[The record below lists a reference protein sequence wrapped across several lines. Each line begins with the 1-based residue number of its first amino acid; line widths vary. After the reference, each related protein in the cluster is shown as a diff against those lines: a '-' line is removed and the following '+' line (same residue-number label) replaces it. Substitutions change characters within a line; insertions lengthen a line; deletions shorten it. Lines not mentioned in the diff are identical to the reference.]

1 MATEDVALASLAQA
15 QHGLLS
21 ATQAHRIGVRP
32 GQLKRRVESG
42 LLIPVHRGVYRHA
55 ATPDSPRTDLMAA
68 VLACGDG
75 AVASH
80 RSAGRL
86 WRLRDVPRWR
96 PEVTVPGT
104 RRPRTPS
111 IVVVHR
117 TDTLEPE
124 DVAAVGGIPV
134 TSVARSLL
142 DLGAILPAPV
152 LATTA
157 EDACI
162 RHLVTPVDL
171 VATLERL
178 GRPGRRGAAALRT
191 VVAGLVPPEDLDSRL
206 EHDLLLL
213 IRASGA
219 PPPVP
224 QLEVVVGGG
233 RRVEFDFAWPDRR
246 IAIEADG
253 RRWHATSRDFERDL
267 ARHNAVQAAGWRLY
281 RYGWADVHQRPHR
294 TRAAIADALSL
305 AGAA

>member
-1 MATEDVALASLAQA
+1 MQADAALARLASSQHGVVSAAQA
-15 QHGLLS
+15 GAVGLTLDNLR
-21 ATQAHRIGVRP
+21 T
-32 GQLKRRVESG
+32 RVG
-42 LLIPVHRGVYRHA
+42 ARLLVPVHRGVYRHA
-55 ATPDSPRTDLMAA
+55 ATPGSPKADLMAA
-68 VLACGDG
+68 VLACGGG

-96 PEVTVPGT
+96 PEVTVCRTSCPMAPG
-104 RRPRTPS
+104 
-111 IVVVHR
+111 IVVHR
-117 TDTLEPE
+117 TDTLAPE
-124 DVAAVGGIPV
+124 DVAAVDGIPV

-142 DLGAILPAPV
+142 DLGALLPPPV

-162 RHLVTPVDL
+162 RHLVTPLDL

-178 GRPGRRGAAALRT
+178 GRPGRRGASALRT
-191 VVAGLVPPEDLDSRL
+191 VVRGLVPPKDLESRL
-206 EHDLLLL
+206 EHDLLRL

-219 PPPVP
+219 PPPVA
-224 QLEVVVGGG
+224 QLDALVGGG
-233 RRVEFDFAWPDRR
+233 RRVTFDFAWPDRR

-281 RYGWADVHQRPHR
+281 RYGWADVHQRPDR
-294 TRAAIADALSL
+294 TRADIAGALGL